1 MAFSKDIHIL
11 QHKIFDLVQMI
22 TITLY
27 ILISFGLSTLAPQ
40 YLSDLQKYF
49 KIYISLFLIYRFN
62 MFRKVEFTDLDRKI
76 AFDAGV
82 FLIGSDLLNYI
93 LIHSIETI
101 KNYISTM
108 YNRSLFLS

>member
-27 ILISFGLSTLAPQ
+27 ILISFGLSTLAPR

-49 KIYISLFLIYRFN
+49 KICAFILF
-62 MFRKVEFTDLDRKI
+62 
-76 AFDAGV
+76 
-82 FLIGSDLLNYI
+82 
-93 LIHSIETI
+93 
-101 KNYISTM
+101 
-108 YNRSLFLS
+108 